1 MFVYRVRNVTD
12 LSKRHTDSVSPQIT
26 CYQKVSMTQSADK
39 FHGSAESQMP
49 NCFQVDPVI
58 SHTLFITTDSRQ
70 GVKS

>member
-12 LSKRHTDSVSPQIT
+12 LSKRRTESVSPQIRRS
-26 CYQKVSMTQSADK
+26 QKASMTQSTDK
-39 FHGSAESQMP
+39 FHGSAESRTL

-58 SHTLFITTDSRQ
+58 SRTLYISTDSRQ